1 MELNTIGTEQGQA
14 EQGQVGMNVSV
25 TEAALAKIK
34 EVSTTEQKADYAMR
48 IGVRGGGCSG
58 LSYTIDF
65 DKDQREGDQIFD
77 IDGVKF
83 VIDAKSYLYLSG
95 IELDFVDGLQGK
107 GFTFKNPNAT
117 KRMSIR

>member
-1 MELNTIGTEQGQA
+1 MELNANSLEGGPVA
-14 EQGQVGMNVSV
+14 MNVTV
-25 TEAALAKIK
+25 TEAALSKIK
-34 EVSTTEQKADYAMR
+34 EVSAAEKKTDYAMR

-65 DKDQREGDQIFD
+65 DNETREGDQIFD

-117 KRMSIR
+117 NTCGCGMSFS